1 MLPLTEVVSLQEC
14 EAMKAMLATI
24 FFISVSLTVAAQS
37 HEPTPFEIPAHV
49 DLNATLTDADRVVAA
64 TNTDLAN
71 LHVEKWS
78 AGWKTAWTK
87 KSSHKQQAG
96 QTADSVKQLASSLS
110 PRVAEVRA
118 SHGSV
123 GSAFKLYNDLTM
135 VCENLDT
142 LVEATHAYGKKDE
155 YTRLAA
161 DYSNMLRVRNNFSSY
176 VEQRAQV
183 VDPRGNVT
191 TAAAAPPSI
200 KKEHTAK
207 KMVAKRKKPVLVSSN

>member
-1 MLPLTEVVSLQEC
+1 
-14 EAMKAMLATI
+14 MKAIKATI
-24 FFISVSLTVAAQS
+24 VAMSISLTVAAQS
-37 HEPTPFEIPAHV
+37 HEATPFEIPAHV
-49 DLNATLTDADRVVAA
+49 DLNATLTDADHVVAT
-64 TNTDLAN
+64 TNTDLAS
-71 LHVEKWS
+71 LQVEKWS
-78 AGWKTAWTK
+78 GGWKTEWTK

-96 QTADSVKQLASSLS
+96 QTADSVKQLAASLP
-110 PRVAEVRA
+110 PRLAEVRA

-155 YTRLAA
+155 YSRLSA

-176 VEQRAQV
+176 VEQRAQMI
-183 VDPRGNVT
+183 DPRGNVT
-191 TAAAAPPSI
+191 TAAATATSTN
-200 KKEHTAK
+200 KEHAAK

>member
-1 MLPLTEVVSLQEC
+1 
-14 EAMKAMLATI
+14 MKAILATI
-24 FFISVSLTVAAQS
+24 FAMSVSLTVAAQS
-37 HEPTPFEIPAHV
+37 REATPFDIPAHV
-49 DLNATLTDADRVVAA
+49 DLNATLTDADHVVST
-64 TNTDLAN
+64 TNTDIAN
-71 LHVEKWS
+71 LHVEHWS
-78 AGWKTAWTK
+78 GGWKTAWTT

-96 QTADSVKQLASSLS
+96 ETADSVRQLAASLP
-110 PRVAEVRA
+110 PRLAEVRA

-155 YTRLAA
+155 YTRLSA

-176 VEQRAQV
+176 VEQRAQM
-183 VDPRGNVT
+183 VDPRGNMT
-191 TAAAAPPSI
+191 TAAATPASTN
-200 KKEHTAK
+200 KEHAAK